1 MPRAFTVEGY
11 VRCMADDVTWEYGY
25 VSTTTNSLPTLVE
38 SLNNMA
44 VEGWELVTLDD
55 VDKTIGLNSMVAMM
69 RRRIEPLPAPLSLDE
84 GWYADPSGRFDKRYW
99 NGRAWTF
106 HVGRQADKAVL
117 RDPPTVREPAA
128 DMRQ

>member
-1 MPRAFTVEGY
+1 
-11 VRCMADDVTWEYGY
+11 MADGVMWEYGY

-38 SLNNMA
+38 SLNNLA
-44 VEGWELVTLDD
+44 VDGWELVTLDD
-55 VDKTIGLNSMVAMM
+55 VDKTIGLNSMVAMV
-69 RRRIEPLPAPLSLDE
+69 RRQIVPLALPESIDE

-117 RDPPTVREPAA
+117 RDPPTALAPTA